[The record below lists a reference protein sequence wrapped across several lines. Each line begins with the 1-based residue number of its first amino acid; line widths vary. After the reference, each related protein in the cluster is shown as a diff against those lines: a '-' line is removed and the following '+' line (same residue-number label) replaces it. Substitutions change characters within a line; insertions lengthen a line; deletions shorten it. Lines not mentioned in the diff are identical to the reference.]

1 MRIILQLA
9 VFALA
14 LVLLPGC
21 GGNRSQVLKV
31 YNWYNYINPDVIPEF
46 EAWYRQQTGE
56 TIKVEYKEFE
66 TNNELWSA
74 LEAGGDYDVIA
85 PSDYMIERML
95 KYGML
100 QPINRDFGHAPNYL
114 TDDNVSPFIREHFA
128 MLSDTLDAN
137 QYAVGNNWGT
147 TGILYNAEYVTD
159 NDAYTWNILRNFKY
173 RDRILIKDAARDVYS
188 QVILAV
194 KGKEIAEGKV
204 TPDEL
209 MYYTGE
215 ENLAEVEQ
223 FLMNVHEIVHSWDA
237 VEDKEKMIHEEGYVN
252 LNWNGEAVMAIE
264 EAAQAGVTLRF
275 ALPEEGYTIWFDG
288 WAIPKN
294 AVNPKAASYFIN
306 YMLKPDVVIRNS
318 EVTGYVASCSS
329 LEVLN
334 HFIDDKYPVSDLS
347 YFFGPEAGAVRVNPV
362 MFPDKKDV
370 ARSYIE
376 HDWGEN
382 TYKLD
387 EMWARVIAKEGS
399 FPWLPVLFSLVAV
412 SAFFFVRTRKK
423 V

>member
-1 MRIILQLA
+1 MRKILQLA

-423 V
+423 I

>member
-1 MRIILQLA
+1 MRKILQLA

-399 FPWLPVLFSLVAV
+399 FPWLPVLFSLVAI

-423 V
+423 I

>member
-1 MRIILQLA
+1 MRKILHLA
-9 VFALA
+9 VLALA

-31 YNWYNYINPDVIPEF
+31 YNWFNYIDPEVIPEF

-95 KYGML
+95 KNGML
-100 QPINRDFGHAPNYL
+100 QPINRDFGNAPNYL
-114 TDDNVSPFIREHFA
+114 TDDNVSPFIRDHFA

-159 NDAYTWNILRNFKY
+159 NDANTWNILRNFKY

-194 KGKEIAEGKV
+194 KEKEIAEGKLNAN
-204 TPDEL
+204 DL
-209 MYYTGE
+209 MYYTGD

-223 FLMNVHEIVHSWDA
+223 FLMNVHEIVLSWDA
-237 VEDKEKMIHEEGYVN
+237 VEDKDKMVREEGYVN
-252 LNWNGEAVMAIE
+252 LNWNGEAVQAIE
-264 EAAQAGVTLRF
+264 EAAKEGVTLRF
-275 ALPEEGYTIWFDG
+275 ALPDEGYTIWFDG

-306 YMLKPDVVIRNS
+306 FMLKPDVVIRNS
-318 EVTGYVASCSS
+318 EITGYVSSCGS

-347 YFFGPEAGAVRVNPV
+347 YFFGPEASAVRVNPV

-399 FPWLPVLFSLVAV
+399 FPWLPVLFSLVAI

>member
-1 MRIILQLA
+1 MRKILQLA

-264 EAAQAGVTLRF
+264 EAAQAGVTLRY

-399 FPWLPVLFSLVAV
+399 FPWLPVLFSLVAI

>member
-1 MRIILQLA
+1 MRKILQLA

-318 EVTGYVASCSS
+318 EVTGYVASCGS

-399 FPWLPVLFSLVAV
+399 FPWLPVLFSLVAI

>member
-1 MRIILQLA
+1 MRKILHLA
-9 VFALA
+9 VLALA

-31 YNWYNYINPDVIPEF
+31 YNWYNYIDPSVIPEF
-46 EAWYRQQTGE
+46 EAWYKQQTGE
-56 TIKVEYKEFE
+56 SVKVDYKEFT
-66 TNNELWSA
+66 TNNELWNA
-74 LEAGGDYDVIA
+74 LEAGGDYDVVA

-100 QPINRDFGHAPNYL
+100 QPINRDFGHTPNYIGEE
-114 TDDNVSPFIREHFA
+114 NISPFIREHFT
-128 MLSDTLDAN
+128 MLIDTLDAN
-137 QYAVGNNWGT
+137 LYAVGNNWGT
-147 TGILYNAEYVTD
+147 TGILYNAQYVTD
-159 NDAYTWNILRNFKY
+159 NDADTWNILRNFKY

-194 KGKEIAEGKV
+194 KEKEISEGKV

-209 MYYTGE
+209 MFYTGE

-223 FLMNVHEIVHSWDA
+223 FLMNVHEIVLSWDA
-237 VEDKEKMIHEEGYVN
+237 VEDKEKMVHEEGYVN
-252 LNWNGEAVMAIE
+252 LNWNGEAVQAIE
-264 EAAQAGVTLRF
+264 EAAQEGVTLRF
-275 ALPEEGYTIWFDG
+275 SLPDEGYTIWFDG

-306 YMLKPDVVIRNS
+306 FMLRPDIVTRNS
-318 EVTGYVASCSS
+318 DVTGYVASCGSM
-329 LEVLN
+329 EVLK
-334 HFIDDKYPVSDLS
+334 HFIDNKYPESDLS
-347 YFFGPEAGAVRVNPV
+347 YFFGPEASAVRVNPV

-387 EMWARVIAKEGS
+387 EMWARVTAKEAG
-399 FPWLPVLFSLVAV
+399 FPWLPVLFSLIAIG
-412 SAFFFVRTRKK
+412 AFFFVRTRKK

>member
-1 MRIILQLA
+1 MRKILHLA
-9 VFALA
+9 VLALA

-31 YNWYNYINPDVIPEF
+31 YNWFNYIDPEVIPEF

-95 KYGML
+95 KNGML
-100 QPINRDFGHAPNYL
+100 QPINRDFGNAPNYL
-114 TDDNVSPFIREHFA
+114 TDDNVSPFIRDHFA

-159 NDAYTWNILRNFKY
+159 NDANTWNILRNFKY

-194 KGKEIAEGKV
+194 KEKEIAEGKLNAN
-204 TPDEL
+204 DL
-209 MYYTGE
+209 MYYTGD

-223 FLMNVHEIVHSWDA
+223 FLMNVHEIVLSWDA
-237 VEDKEKMIHEEGYVN
+237 VEDKDKMVREEGYVN
-252 LNWNGEAVMAIE
+252 LNWNGEAVQAIE
-264 EAAQAGVTLRF
+264 EAAKEGVTLRF
-275 ALPEEGYTIWFDG
+275 ALPDEGYTIWFDG

-306 YMLKPDVVIRNS
+306 FMLKPDVVIRNS
-318 EVTGYVASCSS
+318 EITGYVSSCGS

-347 YFFGPEAGAVRVNPV
+347 YFFGPEASAVRVNPV

>member
-1 MRIILQLA
+1 
-9 VFALA
+9 
-14 LVLLPGC
+14 
-21 GGNRSQVLKV
+21 
-31 YNWYNYINPDVIPEF
+31 
-46 EAWYRQQTGE
+46 
-56 TIKVEYKEFE
+56 
-66 TNNELWSA
+66 
-74 LEAGGDYDVIA
+74 
-85 PSDYMIERML
+85 
-95 KYGML
+95 
-100 QPINRDFGHAPNYL
+100 
-114 TDDNVSPFIREHFA
+114 

-194 KGKEIAEGKV
+194 KEKEIAEGKV

-252 LNWNGEAVMAIE
+252 LNWNGEAVQAIE

-318 EVTGYVASCSS
+318 EVTGYVSSCGS

-347 YFFGPEAGAVRVNPV
+347 YFFGPEASAVRVNPV

-387 EMWARVIAKEGS
+387 EMWARVTAKEGS
-399 FPWLPVLFSLVAV
+399 FPWLPVLFSFVAI

>member
-1 MRIILQLA
+1 MRKILHLA
-9 VFALA
+9 VLALA

-31 YNWYNYINPDVIPEF
+31 YNWFNYIDPEVIPEF

-74 LEAGGDYDVIA
+74 LKAGEDYDVIA

-95 KYGML
+95 KNGML
-100 QPINRDFGHAPNYL
+100 QPINKDFGNAPNYL
-114 TDDNVSPFIREHFA
+114 TDDNVSPFIRDHFA

-159 NDAYTWNILRNFKY
+159 NDANTWNILRNFKY

-194 KGKEIAEGKV
+194 KEKEIAEGKLNAN
-204 TPDEL
+204 DL
-209 MYYTGE
+209 MYYTGD

-223 FLMNVHEIVHSWDA
+223 FLMNVHEIVLSWDA
-237 VEDKEKMIHEEGYVN
+237 VEDKDKMVREEGYVN
-252 LNWNGEAVMAIE
+252 LNWNGEAVQAIE
-264 EAAQAGVTLRF
+264 EAAKEGVTLRF
-275 ALPEEGYTIWFDG
+275 ALPDEGYTIWFDG

-306 YMLKPDVVIRNS
+306 FMLKPDVVIRNS
-318 EVTGYVASCSS
+318 EITGYVSSCGS

-347 YFFGPEAGAVRVNPV
+347 YFFGPEASAVRVNPV

-399 FPWLPVLFSLVAV
+399 FPWLPVLFSLVAI